1 MLKTFSLNFF
11 IEIVEVCVWNF
22 FDYTLQ
28 QFLTVCQGQR
38 EKEGTKYFKWIS
50 SGKNTN

>member
-22 FDYTLQ
+22 FDHTLQ
-28 QFLTVCQGQR
+28 QFLSVKDRERKKGQ
-38 EKEGTKYFKWIS
+38 
-50 SGKNTN
+50 NTSNG